1 MFKLLG
7 ALVGLYTL
15 FAVLKG
21 MVHAK
26 SGVWGR
32 TISRQESPEHFWV
45 VIAIYGALSVALL
58 TIF

>member
-7 ALVGLYTL
+7 ALVGVYTL
-15 FAVLKG
+15 VAAVKG
-21 MVHAK
+21 EVYAK

-32 TISRQESPEHFWV
+32 TISKHESPEYFWI

-58 TIF
+58 TIV

>member
-7 ALVGLYTL
+7 ALVGLYAI
-15 FAVLKG
+15 FAACKG
-21 MVHAK
+21 EVFAK

-32 TISRQESPEHFWV
+32 TISRHDSPEYFWV
-45 VIAIYGALSVALL
+45 VIAIYGVLSVALL